1 MVSGGEIRA
10 SALSCPDTLL
20 SCDGPLLRFR
30 CVRSDL
36 RQHRI
41 PPPPA
46 PLERLHVLEQVEST
60 AGLVLWR
67 ALVDVRLWASAPA
80 ERRHLFHAPNAEVR
94 ERFALARS
102 ETPELAPALGTFALL
117 LHAPEVLDAG
127 QVADACAFVHKWA
140 DERGLVLTA
149 LLFAEAAA
157 HAEPDNPARANLAAR
172 SARRVAEFDRA
183 GTWHL
188 RAYKL
193 AVRGRHEREKVWALL
208 GYGTMMKATGRY
220 AEARRFFQKSARSA
234 KATGRRKE
242 AGIAHH
248 NLSNI
253 AVETGK
259 YRLAEMHINTALSL
273 YPHAYPRIPPL
284 AHDFAF
290 ALLRQ
295 HHYSGALSLLE
306 RVVPL
311 IQRAEERALVLSS
324 LAWAAAGAGRLQRL
338 AEAERTAVEL
348 VGIFPDFAAAVFLHL
363 AEGWRL
369 CGDWERAD
377 RYAEAGR
384 VAAEQREEPHLA
396 REAADLRETLRER
409 QAIVSDVPPTSRTRG
424 VLRDLSNRLREWK
437 QAPE

>member
-1 MVSGGEIRA
+1 M
-10 SALSCPDTLL
+10 ALCSRYC
-20 SCDGPLLRFR
+20 

-67 ALVDVRLWASAPA
+67 ALVDVRLWAAAPA
-80 ERRHLFHAPNAEVR
+80 ERRHLFHPPNGEVR
-94 ERFALARS
+94 ERFALARA
-102 ETPELAPALGTFALL
+102 ETPELAPALGAFALL
-117 LHAPEVLDAG
+117 LQSPELPDAG
-127 QVADACAFVHKWA
+127 QVADACAFVHRWA
-140 DERGLVLTA
+140 DERGLVLTG

-157 HAEPDNPARANLAAR
+157 QAEPDNPARANLAAR

-193 AVRGRHEREKVWALL
+193 AVRVKDEREKVWALL
-208 GYGTMMKATGRY
+208 GYGTMMQATGRY
-220 AEARRFFQKSARSA
+220 AEARRFFHKSARSA
-234 KATGRRKE
+234 KGTGRRKE

-259 YRLAEMHINTALSL
+259 YRLAEVHVNTALSL
-273 YPHAYPRIPPL
+273 YPHDYPRIPPL
-284 AHDFAF
+284 AHDYAF

-295 HHYSGALSLLE
+295 HHYSAALYLLE

-324 LAWAAAGAGRLQRL
+324 LAWAAAGAGRPQRF

-348 VGIFPDFAAAVFLHL
+348 VGIFADFAAAVFLHL

-369 CGDWERAD
+369 CSDWERAD
-377 RYAEAGR
+377 RYAEAAR
-384 VAAEQREEPHLA
+384 VAAEQRQEPHLA
-396 REAADLRETLRER
+396 REAADLREAIR
-409 QAIVSDVPPTSRTRG
+409 QRQGVVRDAPPPSRTRG
-424 VLRDLSNRLREWK
+424 VLRVLSNRLREWK
-437 QAPE
+437 QAPD